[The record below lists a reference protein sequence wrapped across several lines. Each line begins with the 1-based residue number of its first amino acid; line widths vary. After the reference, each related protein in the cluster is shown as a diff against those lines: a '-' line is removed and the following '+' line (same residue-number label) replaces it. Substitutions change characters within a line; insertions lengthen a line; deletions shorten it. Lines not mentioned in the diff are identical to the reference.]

1 MSISNNQISV
11 GTAATSLG
19 LNFQMESH
27 VFIHNIDQTD
37 RVYIGN
43 ANVTTSNGFALDKG
57 MILEMKLPAGD
68 NLFAVSTKTG
78 HVVSVIQPKPN
89 I

>member
-1 MSISNNQISV
+1 MSISNNQVSV

-27 VFIHNIDQTD
+27 VFIHNLDNTD

-43 ANVTTSNGFALDKG
+43 ASVTTSNGFALDKG

-68 NLFAVSTKTG
+68 NLFAISTKTG
-78 HVVSVIQPKPN
+78 HMVAVIQPKPN